1 MEKMEQKTEK
11 NAEKNAIIFVCEKCK
26 FKCSKH
32 SNYEKHLTTRKH
44 LNNHNLEHLEQK
56 NSEYPFICK
65 YCNKGYKVRNSLW
78 YHEQKCNDNNNNNN
92 NQTDEETIII
102 NKKLTQDSSEVI
114 HLTNLVIKLMN
125 SNEEIQKQNG
135 ELHKQTL
142 EMQKQM
148 LEVCK
153 NSNNT
158 TNNNNCHNKTFNMQV
173 FLNEKCK
180 DAMNLTDFVNS
191 MTLDFSDLE
200 ELGELG
206 YVEGIS
212 RQMVRKLNEMDIY
225 KRPIHCS
232 DLKRETVYVRDND
245 VWEKETELYQKLRMA
260 IKYITKKNG
269 DLMIPWRNANPQC
282 MNLQHPLN
290 DKYLGIM
297 NQAMG
302 GKGEFAESESK
313 IIKKITKCVLI
324 DKKDY

>member
-1 MEKMEQKTEK
+1 LNTHKHI
-11 NAEKNAIIFVCEKCK
+11 NATNA
-26 FKCSKH
+26 
-32 SNYEKHLTTRKH
+32 N
-44 LNNHNLEHLEQK
+44 LNNALKINEKICSICNHNFKHA
-56 NSEYPFICK
+56 S
-65 YCNKGYKVRNSLW
+65 SLSR
-78 YHEQKCNDNNNNNN
+78 HKKKCNNNENK
-92 NQTDEETIII
+92 II
-102 NKKLTQDSSEVI
+102 NSPDDVKMLTSLIME
-114 HLTNLVIKLMN
+114 LVK
-125 SNEEIQKQNG
+125 SNTDLQ
-135 ELHKQTL
+135 KQTL
-142 EMQKQM
+142 EMQQQM
-148 LEVCK
+148 LDVCK
-153 NSNNT
+153 NSNTIINN
-158 TNNNNCHNKTFNMQV
+158 TNNNHSNNKTFNMQV

-232 DLKRETVYVRDND
+232 DLKRETVYVRDNN

-269 DLMIPWRNANPQC
+269 DLMIPWRNAHPQC

-313 IIKKITKCVLI
+313 IIKKISKCVMI
-324 DKKDY
+324 DKKDL